1 MSDIG
6 TFLQTV
12 GAAWLMVSLGAGPM
26 YVALIQT
33 ASALPFFVFAV
44 PAGADIVDRRRLIL
58 YTEFWMVGVATV
70 LTVVTREDLAALS
83 ALNGIEFNVARA
95 VGPPLGGVIIAVA
108 GVGVAFSLN
117 ALSFAGVIVLVA
129 RWSKDRFWLGPST
142 HVPGM
147 RAHALLRQLAEPPC
161 DEARAHERTS
171 GDCVGGAW

>member
-1 MSDIG
+1 
-6 TFLQTV
+6 
-12 GAAWLMVSLGAGPM
+12 
-26 YVALIQT
+26 
-33 ASALPFFVFAV
+33 
-44 PAGADIVDRRRLIL
+44 
-58 YTEFWMVGVATV
+58 V
-70 LTVVTREDLAALS
+70 L
-83 ALNGIEFNVARA
+83 
-95 VGPPLGGVIIAVA
+95 PPLRPCAQAPGETVA

-171 GDCVGGAW
+171 GDCVGGAWWKMVVLLPRWWVRRIL